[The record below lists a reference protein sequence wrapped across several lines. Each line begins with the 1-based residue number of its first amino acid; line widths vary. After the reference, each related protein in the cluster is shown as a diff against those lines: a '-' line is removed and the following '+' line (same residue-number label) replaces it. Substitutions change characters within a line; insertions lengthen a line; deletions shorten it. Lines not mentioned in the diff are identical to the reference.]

1 MGLRQLE
8 IFVIHHRTPTVLA
21 ACLELL
27 AEHADG
33 VPVTV
38 LDTALDPSLPQ
49 QLESSHPRLSW
60 KAVPNHSY
68 AHAVNLALR
77 HGRSPWLLVMNA
89 DVYLG
94 PHTLADLW
102 LPFEDASVALAGPVN
117 LRPDGRPQDL
127 GLPYRRHL
135 MRLRW
140 RAAQAPAPHLAHRP
154 PWVPVPWLAASLL
167 MVRRE
172 AALQAG
178 GMDGSL
184 RFYNEDLEWGLRL
197 RAAGW
202 RNALVA
208 TEVTHLG
215 GAATPSEGR
224 FLIEG
229 LRGGYALSR
238 RYLAKPLRLAHRV
251 AIAAY
256 ATLAARWGRAPERRA
271 TWAEVARRFRSGELD
286 QSPFGPT
293 LGEGWAPPGR
303 GRPASGSAG
312 PAGPQRPD
320 RPAG

>member
-1 MGLRQLE
+1 MDRRQLE

-27 AEHADG
+27 AEHAAG

-60 KAVPNHSY
+60 KAVANHSY
-68 AHAVNLALR
+68 AHAVNLAMR
-77 HGRSPWLLVMNA
+77 YGRTPWQLVMNA
-89 DVYLG
+89 DVYIG
-94 PHTLADLW
+94 PRTVADLW
-102 LPFEDASVALAGPVN
+102 LPFEDPAVALAGPVN

-140 RAAQAPAPHLAHRP
+140 RAARAPADGVAHRAG
-154 PWVPVPWLAASLL
+154 WVPVPWLAASLL
-167 MVRRE
+167 LVRRE
-172 AALQAG
+172 AAQQTG

-202 RNALVA
+202 KNALVA

-215 GAATPSEGR
+215 GVATPSEGR

-229 LRGGYALSR
+229 LRGGYVLSR
-238 RYLAKPLRLAHRV
+238 RHLLKPLRLAHRLG
-251 AIAAY
+251 IAAY
-256 ATLAARWGRAPERRA
+256 AALASWLERVPERRA

-286 QSPFGPT
+286 ESPFGPT
-293 LGEGWAPPGR
+293 LGEGWAPP
-303 GRPASGSAG
+303 
-312 PAGPQRPD
+312 RPD
-320 RPAG
+320 GRTS